1 MKHIPTFAKHDTYP
15 SQTSFLQILLLN
27 KLSNQYSNNS
37 SIHFSKYTSTSPMSL
52 KDSIANHSQSK
63 HGSFGLFLE
72 INTNYLKFWFRCWHM
87 DSTLLE
93 SKQWKRFSWLEFDYM
108 EYLKF
113 DKLGSAQHHEVGPCS
128 FSAISVNLHM
138 IL

>member
-1 MKHIPTFAKHDTYP
+1 LKHIPTFAKHDAYP
-15 SQTSFLQILLLN
+15 SQISFCIYFCSIN
-27 KLSNQYSNNS
+27 SSNQYSNYS
-37 SIHFSKYTSTSPMSL
+37 SICFSKSTSMSPMSL

-72 INTNYLKFWFRCWHM
+72 INTNYLKYWVWCWQM

-93 SKQWKRFSWLEFDYM
+93 PKQWKRFFWLQFDCM
-108 EYLKF
+108 QYLKF
-113 DKLGSAQHHEVGPCS
+113 DKLGSAQHHQVGPCS
-128 FSAISVNLHM
+128 LSTISMKLHT